1 VPTGPC
7 QCCSDGGMDP
17 LVVVAFLAGLWV
29 FAHWSWKVWQKEGLS
44 AMNKA
49 GKIGIVISLVVVV
62 VVVVVLKQGHKP
74 DPLKVPPGGEVGASL
89 KTTTAPGTQPST
101 AGLPRLVDLGA
112 GKCVP
117 CKLMAPILEELKK
130 EYAGRMEVIFIDVW
144 ENKGA
149 GEKYKINLIPTQ
161 IFFDP
166 AGKELFRHE
175 GFFSREDILK
185 KWKEFGFT
193 FDSKPVSSFER
204 LEPAKPDTRAKDTLC
219 YMCDGNI
226 DPKTRVVVQTAKGE
240 VKMCGPHCFFIMYSC
255 LMEDKAGLENKVTV
269 TDWASGKGMPFTQ
282 AAYLYGL
289 ETGRGRP
296 TIKAFADNQAAMK
309 ERQAAGGNVIDWK
322 TLQEKELANR
332 CGFCDR
338 AVYPE
343 DAAAVRVGTL
353 STWGCCSHCAL
364 GVAARTGKDIEVH
377 QRDGLTGQMIVVK
390 TLNGSVTSKEP
401 ASAVAWF
408 GLRRSADGKFV
419 SAGCFHQ
426 GFFVNEENLKKWVEQ
441 HPYATGRMIS
451 IDQALADKMKLSPQ
465 QISKA
470 CKIGEC
476 APK

>member
-1 VPTGPC
+1 
-7 QCCSDGGMDP
+7 
-17 LVVVAFLAGLWV
+17 
-29 FAHWSWKVWQKEGLS
+29 
-44 AMNKA
+44 MNKV
-49 GKIGIVISLVVVV
+49 GKIGIVVALLVVVAV
-62 VVVVVLKQGHKP
+62 VVAAKQKGKAPTPKGNAAAQATVKP
-74 DPLKVPPGGEVGASL
+74 AEA
-89 KTTTAPGTQPST
+89 AQPA
-101 AGLPRLVDLGA
+101 AGQKAAIPRMVDLGA
-112 GKCVP
+112 GKCIP
-117 CKLMAPILEELKK
+117 CKMMAPILEELKK
-130 EYAGRMEVIFIDVW
+130 EYAGRLDVVFIDVW
-144 ENKGA
+144 ENRGA
-149 GEKYKINLIPTQ
+149 GEKYGINVIPTQ
-161 IFFDP
+161 IFLDP

-175 GFFSREDILK
+175 GFFSKEDILK
-185 KWKEFGFT
+185 KWKEFGYT

-204 LEPAKPDTRAKDTLC
+204 LEPAKPDTRPRDTVC
-219 YMCDGNI
+219 YMCDGDIN
-226 DPKTRVVVQTAKGE
+226 PKTRVVVQTAKGE

-255 LMEDKAGLENKVTV
+255 LTEDKTGLENKVTV
-269 TDWASGKGMPFTQ
+269 TDWATGKGIPATQ

-289 ETGRGRP
+289 EPGRGRP
-296 TIKAFADNQAAMK
+296 TIKAFADNETAMK
-309 ERQAAGGNVIDWK
+309 ERQTAGGNVIDWK

-343 DAAAVRVGTL
+343 DAAVVRVGSL

-377 QRDGLTGQMIVVK
+377 QKDGLTGQMIVVK
-390 TLNGSVTSKEP
+390 TLNGSVASKEP

-408 GLRRSADGKFV
+408 GLRKGPDGKFV

-426 GFFVNEENLKKWVEQ
+426 GFFTNEENLRKWVEQ
-441 HPYATGRMIS
+441 HPHETGRMIS